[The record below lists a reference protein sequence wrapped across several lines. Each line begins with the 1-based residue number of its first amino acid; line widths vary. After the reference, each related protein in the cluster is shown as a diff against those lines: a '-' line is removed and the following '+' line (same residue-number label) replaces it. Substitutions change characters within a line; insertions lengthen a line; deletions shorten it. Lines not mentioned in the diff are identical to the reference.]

1 MTVAIPHP
9 RQYTVKTTPEFS
21 ALKAQLT
28 EQIRVEAIKVAAMA
42 ATD

>member
-1 MTVAIPHP
+1 MPVTIAHP

-28 EQIRVEAIKVAAMA
+28 EQIRVEAIKVEAMPA
-42 ATD
+42 QR